1 MNLYAGGLP
10 VSIYGSDRDCASGYR
25 GTYPGTAPAPVPF
38 LPSVSQFESLSLFFR
53 RPKNHLR
60 KLKHRGNEL
69 NNDCGEKRPKRI

>member
-1 MNLYAGGLP
+1 VTVIVPP
-10 VSIYGSDRDCASGYR
+10 VIVVLIRK
-25 GTYPGTAPAPVPF
+25 PPAPVPF

-53 RPKNHLR
+53 PPKNHLN